1 MSLKKKRRSA
11 VLSKRTKKTQAA
23 ARDRK
28 TLKQRNDAA
37 TAKIRLQRDALAV
50 CESEERFRRMAD
62 HAPMMVWTSGIDK
75 SCSWLNRPWLDFTG
89 RTLEQHL
96 GDGWLEAVH
105 LDDRTQC
112 FKTYAASFDA
122 RLPFTMEYRLR
133 RRDSEWRWVLDSGTP
148 HYNEDH
154 TFVGYIGSVIDI
166 TERRRADAALR
177 EGEERLRA
185 ILNTVKDG
193 IITIDNRGII
203 VGVNPAA
210 ERIFGYAQDTLL
222 GESIN
227 LLVPQAY
234 QEDTGSLAKHLQSAH
249 AHTAGIPVET
259 VGLRKDSSVFPL
271 ELRLTEIPD
280 IGLFTGIYRDISAR
294 KQNEHQMYQYRMDLK
309 TMASELMLAEARER
323 QRLAE
328 DLHDGV
334 GQGLFRAHL
343 KLTQLPTAAEPA
355 VTEISA
361 ILQEVSTMVSRM
373 TFKLSPPVLHK
384 VGLQAAVRSLA
395 KDMHQQYALSVEIDD
410 DTQDIQIDERVA
422 LILYRSVRELLINVA
437 KHAQTDRAYV
447 SLKIADARLQV
458 EVADCGKGFHP
469 DDQSRHVESG
479 HFGLFSVRERLEYI
493 GGTFKICSTP
503 GRGTT
508 VTLTATLASGRV
520 SGARVLKAR

>member
-1 MSLKKKRRSA
+1 
-11 VLSKRTKKTQAA
+11 
-23 ARDRK
+23 
-28 TLKQRNDAA
+28 
-37 TAKIRLQRDALAV
+37 
-50 CESEERFRRMAD
+50 
-62 HAPMMVWTSGIDK
+62 
-75 SCSWLNRPWLDFTG
+75 
-89 RTLEQHL
+89 
-96 GDGWLEAVH
+96 
-105 LDDRTQC
+105 
-112 FKTYAASFDA
+112 
-122 RLPFTMEYRLR
+122 
-133 RRDSEWRWVLDSGTP
+133 
-148 HYNEDH
+148 
-154 TFVGYIGSVIDI
+154 
-166 TERRRADAALR
+166 
-177 EGEERLRA
+177 
-185 ILNTVKDG
+185 
-193 IITIDNRGII
+193 
-203 VGVNPAA
+203 
-210 ERIFGYAQDTLL
+210 
-222 GESIN
+222 
-227 LLVPQAY
+227 
-234 QEDTGSLAKHLQSAH
+234 
-249 AHTAGIPVET
+249 
-259 VGLRKDSSVFPL
+259 
-271 ELRLTEIPD
+271 
-280 IGLFTGIYRDISAR
+280 
-294 KQNEHQMYQYRMDLK
+294 
-309 TMASELMLAEARER
+309 MASELMLAEARER